1 MTSAQLYTLAPMI
14 QGDWRDAYLMALFTL
29 QRERLT
35 PYARMMQRAG
45 LAGFNR
51 SYPLEERRT

>member
-1 MTSAQLYTLAPMI
+1 MTAAQLYTLAPMI
-14 QGDWRDAYLMALFTL
+14 QGDWRDAELMALYTL

-51 SYPLEERRT
+51 SYPLED